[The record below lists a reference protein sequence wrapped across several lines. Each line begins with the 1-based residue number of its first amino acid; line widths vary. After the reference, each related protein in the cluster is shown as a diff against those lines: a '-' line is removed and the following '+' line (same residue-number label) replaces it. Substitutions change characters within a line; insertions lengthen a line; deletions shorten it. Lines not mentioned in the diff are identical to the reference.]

1 MDHIVE
7 QAMRKWPNVPHCYGW
22 LRLDARGAWR
32 MRDEQTQRQ
41 HLPGDKIMHA
51 ALVGFINRNYNV
63 DEQGCWYFQ
72 NGPQR
77 VYVDLELTPYIAHT
91 DPVLGY
97 VLQTGEAMTAI
108 DAVMLTDDGRLL
120 LIAPGKVAA
129 IDDRDLA
136 QALAALRLDGKL
148 AGDDALL
155 AWMENP
161 SDQGSLT
168 WQAAEIA
175 IPVSQIA
182 TTDIATRFSFVPTPR
197 QI

>member
-7 QAMRKWPNVPHCYGW
+7 QAMRKWPNAPHCCGW

-32 MRDEQTQRQ
+32 MRDEQTQRL

-51 ALVGFINRNYNV
+51 GLVGFINRNYNV

-91 DPVLGY
+91 DPALGY

-129 IDDRDLA
+129 IDDRDLV
-136 QALAALRLDGKL
+136 QALTALRLDEKL

-175 IPVSQIA
+175 IPVSHIA
-182 TTDIATRFSFVPTPR
+182 TTDIETRFSFVPTPR